1 VIAAVSA
8 CAALALLAGPAAG
21 SRTEVSDTVLPLLV
35 PDGVTID
42 GVDVGGYA
50 PVDAQQAVAAHF
62 DESRRIV
69 VGKRTTLVPPRAL
82 GATARVGVA
91 VERALAAVEGTEV
104 PLTVSVN
111 RARTRAWVKRSAKL
125 FDRPGEDATVRL
137 RGLHPVVTE
146 GKPGHAIGQGQAV
159 ELIASALVANSREPV
174 TVPVVSTAPTIT
186 RDNFGPVIVIRRG
199 EHRLWLY
206 RGDRLWKTFGVAVGQ
221 PSYPTPIGRFEI
233 VVMWPNPWW
242 FPPAS
247 PWAQGSSPIPPGP
260 GNPLGTRWMGLSA
273 PGVGIHGTPDPASIG
288 YSASHG
294 CIRMLIAQAEWLFQH
309 VTVGTPVFIVRA

>member
-1 VIAAVSA
+1 VVAALSA

-21 SRTEVSDTVLPLLV
+21 SRTEVTDAVLPLLV

-42 GVDVGGYA
+42 GVDVGGFA
-50 PVDAQQAVAAHF
+50 PVDAQQAVASHF
-62 DESRRIV
+62 DEPRRIV

-82 GATARVGVA
+82 GATARIGVA
-91 VERALAAVEGTEV
+91 VELALAASEGTDV

-111 RARTRAWVKRSAKL
+111 RTRTRAWVKRTAEL
-125 FDRPGEDATVRL
+125 FDRPGGDATVHL

-146 GKPGHAIGQGQAV
+146 GHPGHAIAQRRAL
-159 ELIASALVANSREPV
+159 ELIAHALATNSREPV
-174 TVPVVSTAPTIT
+174 KLPVAATEPGVT
-186 RDNFGPVIVIRRG
+186 RRSFGPVIVIRRG
-199 EHRLWLY
+199 QHRLWLY
-206 RGDRLWKTFGVAVGQ
+206 HGDRPWKTFGVAVGQ
-221 PSYPTPIGRFEI
+221 PVYPTPTGRFEI
-233 VVMWPNPWW
+233 VVMWRNPWW

-247 PWAQGSSPIPPGP
+247 PWAQGATPIPPGP

-294 CIRMLIAQAEWLFQH
+294 CIRMLIPQAEWLFQH
-309 VTVGTPVFIVRA
+309 VVVGTPVFIVSA